1 MRAMLYLGKERIEMQ
16 ELEIPKPGA
25 GEVTIGVTGCG
36 VCGTDQHIYAGKVPF
51 ARPPVVIGHEITGTV
66 YDVGEGLD
74 DLEIGQTVALDP
86 VIPCERCEYC
96 AQGHFNLCEDYTV
109 MGYHVTGGFAEYT
122 SAPRRQIY
130 PISENVGVKG
140 GVLAEPLA
148 CVINGFDKIDIKPGG
163 KVLLL
168 GAGPIGLLWTQMVSY
183 TPSVEIVQVEQVEM
197 RCKVAEELGADRVIL
212 SEATLVEEQ
221 LRDSYPDGFEYV
233 IDVTGDPKA
242 VEIGIKLTKKA
253 GTMMIFGVCPEGSQ
267 ITVDPYE
274 IYLKEMNIIGSKMPP
289 LTLGRA
295 VKVIESGK
303 IDYQTIVS
311 HLMPLEKSEE
321 ALDLFVYGKD
331 EVLKMAIAPRQA

>member
-1 MRAMLYLGKERIEMQ
+1 MKAMVYLGKERIEMQ
-16 ELEIPKPGA
+16 ELEIPRPGA
-25 GEVTIGVTGCG
+25 GEVTIKVAGCG

-51 ARPPVVIGHEITGTV
+51 ARPPVVIGHEIIGTV
-66 YDVGEGLD
+66 YEIGKGAK

-96 AQGHFNLCEDYTV
+96 AKGHFNLCEDYKV

-122 SAPRRQIY
+122 LAPRRQIY
-130 PISENVGVKG
+130 PISEKVGTKG

-148 CVINGFDKIDIKPGG
+148 CVINGFDKIDIKTGG

-168 GAGPIGLLWTQMVSY
+168 GAGPIGLLWTQMVKN
-183 TPSVEIVQVEQVEM
+183 TPSIEIVQVEQVEM
-197 RCKVAEELGADRVIL
+197 RSKVAEELGADRVIL
-212 SEATLVEEQ
+212 GEVTLVEEQ
-221 LRDSYPDGFEYV
+221 LRDSYSDGFEYV

-242 VEIGIKLTKKA
+242 IEVGIRLTKKT
-253 GTMMIFGVCPEGSQ
+253 GTMMIFGVCPEGSE

-274 IYLKEMNIIGSKMPP
+274 IYLKEMKIIGSKMPP

-311 HLMPLEKSEE
+311 HLMPLEKLEE
-321 ALDLFVYGKD
+321 ALDLFINGKD
-331 EVLKMAIAPRQA
+331 KVLKMAILPQQA